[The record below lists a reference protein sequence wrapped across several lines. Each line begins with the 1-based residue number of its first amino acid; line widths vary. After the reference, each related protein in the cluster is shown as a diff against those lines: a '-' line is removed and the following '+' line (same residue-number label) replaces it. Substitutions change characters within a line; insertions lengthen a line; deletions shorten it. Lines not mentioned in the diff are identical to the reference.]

1 MRFSCGNLGPANGP
15 DNSEEEIGQIWN
27 AVQLASYYTR
37 VDHRFILAILLQE
50 SKGCVRVRTTANPIP
65 NPGLM
70 QAHDGAY
77 SCNIDGELLT
87 PCPPSQIFGMVLDG
101 AGGTTTGD
109 GLAGILNDLGDN
121 NSQAYYRAARQ
132 YNSGSIAPDG
142 CLDEGGQSTDCY
154 ASDVANRLMGWV
166 WAASTCSL

>member
-1 MRFSCGNLGPANGP
+1 MRVSCVNLGPANGP

-87 PCPPSQIFGMVLDG
+87 PCPPSQIFGMVLEG
-101 AGGTTTGD
+101 AGGIPSCKTVQLRIHCSRWLLGRGRTVNGLLRQRHRQQID
-109 GLAGILNDLGDN
+109 GMG
-121 NSQAYYRAARQ
+121 
-132 YNSGSIAPDG
+132 SGG
-142 CLDEGGQSTDCY
+142 
-154 ASDVANRLMGWV
+154 VRLLFM
-166 WAASTCSL
+166 SSM